1 MDENQK
7 SKSKNV
13 YKIIMLI
20 ILTAFITFMVTSLSL
35 YSYYTNKPAYTL
47 ITDSSSADT
56 SELDSYLNSI
66 DKLISKYYL
75 WSDKID
81 QNKLKEGA
89 ISGYVSGL
97 GDEYTEYIPASEM
110 EKFTEN
116 ITGSFVGIGI
126 YMIADEE
133 NDQIIVYYPIPNSPA
148 EKAGIKSGDIIK
160 SVDGIEYGYDDFDV
174 IASKIKGIDGTEVT
188 LVVERKGKEIT
199 FKVKREKIELN
210 PITSKILDNNIGYI
224 KLPSFDEKSSDHFK
238 EKVDDLVSQGATS
251 LIIDLRN
258 NGGGIVDESTTIA
271 NYFLDK
277 GKTIMTTK
285 DKNGNEEITKAEKD
299 KIYNMPVVVLVNEN
313 SASASEIL
321 TAALKDNKRAKIVG
335 NTTYGKGVIQT
346 VLTLTDG
353 SGLKIT
359 TAEYF
364 TPSGTEIH
372 KKGIDPDIKVELPKS
387 ITNIYSVS
395 EDDDTQLQ
403 KAISELS
410 K

>member
-1 MDENQK
+1 MKD
-7 SKSKNV
+7 V
-13 YKIIMLI
+13 Y
-20 ILTAFITFMVTSLSL
+20 IL
-35 YSYYTNKPAYTL
+35 
-47 ITDSSSADT
+47 
-56 SELDSYLNSI
+56 
-66 DKLISKYYL
+66 
-75 WSDKID
+75 
-81 QNKLKEGA
+81 
-89 ISGYVSGL
+89 
-97 GDEYTEYIPASEM
+97 
-110 EKFTEN
+110 
-116 ITGSFVGIGI
+116 
-126 YMIADEE
+126 
-133 NDQIIVYYPIPNSPA
+133 
-148 EKAGIKSGDIIK
+148 
-160 SVDGIEYGYDDFDV
+160 GIESSCD
-174 IASKIKGIDGTEVT
+174 E
-188 LVVERKGKEIT
+188 
-199 FKVKREKIELN
+199 
-210 PITSKILDNNIGYI
+210 TS
-224 KLPSFDEKSSDHFK
+224 
-238 EKVDDLVSQGATS
+238 VS
-251 LIIDLRN
+251 
-258 NGGGIVDESTTIA
+258 IV
-271 NYFLDK
+271 
-277 GKTIMTTK
+277 
-285 DKNGNEEITKAEKD
+285 KNGNEEITKAEKD